1 MKYGFF
7 SKLQVFL
14 NSRKIFK
21 NWYIYP
27 KVYYKLINDKFVIFK
42 TKTGLRIKIR
52 VRSTDLM
59 ALTNVWMINEYD
71 VEDFEI
77 NTNDTVVDI
86 GAHIGLFS
94 LLVSQLCKTGK
105 IFSFEPI
112 RENFDLLVS
121 NLDLNHIENVFPFNV
136 GISKNSGKLNLF
148 LNNDQSAHSI
158 FPKGSESITVE
169 STSLQKIFDEKKISA
184 CKLLKLD
191 CEGAEYDIIDSL
203 PAEYLDKIQ
212 NMAIEYHLAD
222 TKPELIKN
230 LILKIKNAGF
240 KIKTGPHY
248 DDMGF
253 LIARK

>member
-1 MKYGFF
+1 MKLGFF
-7 SKLQVFL
+7 SKIQILL

-21 NWYIYP
+21 NWHIYP
-27 KVYYKLINDKFVIFK
+27 KVYWQLGNDKFAVFETTTDLK
-42 TKTGLRIKIR
+42 IKIR
-52 VRSTDLM
+52 VKSTDLM

-71 VEDFEI
+71 VDSFKI
-77 NTNDTVVDI
+77 NQNDVVIDV

-94 LLVSQLCKTGK
+94 LLVSQFCKTGK

-112 RENFDLLVS
+112 RENFDLFVS
-121 NLDLNHIENVFPFNV
+121 NLELNHIQNVFPFNV
-136 GISKNSGKLNLF
+136 GVSKNSGGLNLF
-148 LNNDQSAHSI
+148 LNDDQSAHSI
-158 FPKGSESITVE
+158 FPNGSKSVAVD

-212 NMAIEYHLAD
+212 NMVIEYHFAD

-230 LILKIKNAGF
+230 LIIKIKNAGF
-240 KIKTGPHY
+240 KIQTVPHY
-248 DDMGF
+248 DDMVF

>member
-1 MKYGFF
+1 MKLGFF
-7 SKLQVFL
+7 SKLQILL

-21 NWYIYP
+21 NWHIYP
-27 KVYYKLINDKFVIFK
+27 KVYWQLGNDKFAVFETTTDLK
-42 TKTGLRIKIR
+42 IKIR
-52 VRSTDLM
+52 VKSTDLM

-71 VEDFEI
+71 VDSFKI
-77 NTNDTVVDI
+77 NQNDVVIDV

-94 LLVSQLCKTGK
+94 LLVSQFCKTGK

-112 RENFDLLVS
+112 RENFDLFVS
-121 NLDLNHIENVFPFNV
+121 NLELNHIQNVFPFNV
-136 GISKNSGKLNLF
+136 GVSKNSGGLNLF
-148 LNNDQSAHSI
+148 LNDDQSAHSI
-158 FPKGSESITVE
+158 FPNGSKSVAVD

-212 NMAIEYHLAD
+212 NMVIEYHFAD

-230 LILKIKNAGF
+230 LIIKIKNAGF
-240 KIKTGPHY
+240 KIQTMPHY

>member
-42 TKTGLRIKIR
+42 TKTDLRIKIR

-71 VEDFEI
+71 IEDFEI

-105 IFSFEPI
+105 ILSFEPVS
-112 RENFDLLVS
+112 ENFDLLVS
-121 NLDLNHIENVFPFNV
+121 NLKLNHIENILPFNMAV
-136 GISKNSGKLNLF
+136 SKNSDRLDLF

-158 FPKGSESITVE
+158 FSKSSESISVE
-169 STSLQKIFDEKKISA
+169 STSLQKIFDENKISA

-191 CEGAEYDIIDSL
+191 CEGAEYKIIDSL
-203 PAEYLDKIQ
+203 PSEYLDKIQ
-212 NMAIEYHLAD
+212 NIVMEYHLAD
-222 TKPELIKN
+222 TKPELARD
-230 LILKIKNAGF
+230 LISKIENADF
-240 KIKTGPHY
+240 QVKKKSHY
-248 DDMGF
+248 NDMGF
-253 LIARK
+253 LYVRR

>member
-1 MKYGFF
+1 MKLGFF
-7 SKLQVFL
+7 SKIQILL

-21 NWYIYP
+21 NWHIYP
-27 KVYYKLINDKFVIFK
+27 KVYWQLGNDKFAVFETTTDLK
-42 TKTGLRIKIR
+42 IKIR
-52 VRSTDLM
+52 VKSTDLM

-71 VEDFEI
+71 VDSFKI
-77 NTNDTVVDI
+77 NQNDVVIDV

-94 LLVSQLCKTGK
+94 LLVSQFCKTGK

-112 RENFDLLVS
+112 RENFDLFVS
-121 NLDLNHIENVFPFNV
+121 NLELNHIQNVFPFNV
-136 GISKNSGKLNLF
+136 GVSKNSGGLNLF
-148 LNNDQSAHSI
+148 LNDDQSAHSI
-158 FPKGSESITVE
+158 FPNGSKSVAVD

-212 NMAIEYHLAD
+212 NMVIEYHFAD

-230 LILKIKNAGF
+230 LIIKIKNAGF
-240 KIKTGPHY
+240 KIQTMSHY

>member
-1 MKYGFF
+1 MRYGFF

-77 NTNDTVVDI
+77 NTNDTVIDI

-105 IFSFEPI
+105 ILSFEPVS
-112 RENFDLLVS
+112 ENFDLLVS
-121 NLDLNHIENVFPFNV
+121 NLKLNHIKNILPFNMAV
-136 GISKNSGKLNLF
+136 SKNSGRLDLF

-158 FPKGSESITVE
+158 FSKSSESISVE
-169 STSLQKIFDEKKISA
+169 STSLQKIFEENKISS

-191 CEGAEYDIIDSL
+191 CEGAEYEIIDSL
-203 PAEYLDKIQ
+203 PSEYLNKIQ
-212 NMAIEYHLAD
+212 NIVMEYHSAD
-222 TKPELIKN
+222 TKPELVKN
-230 LILKIKNAGF
+230 LIQKIKNAGF
-240 KIKTGPHY
+240 KIKTRPHH

>member
-1 MKYGFF
+1 MGYGFL

-59 ALTNVWMINEYD
+59 ALTNVWMINEYNI
-71 VEDFEI
+71 EDFEI
-77 NTNDTVVDI
+77 NANDTVIDI

-105 IFSFEPI
+105 ILSFEPV

-121 NLDLNHIENVFPFNV
+121 NLKLNHIENVLPFNIAV
-136 GISKNSGKLNLF
+136 SKNSGSLDLF

-158 FPKGSESITVE
+158 FSKNLESISVE
-169 STSLQKIFDEKKISA
+169 STSLQKIFEENKISS

-191 CEGAEYDIIDSL
+191 CEGAEYEIIDSL
-203 PAEYLDKIQ
+203 PLEYLDKIQ
-212 NMAIEYHLAD
+212 NMVIEYHLAD
-222 TKPELIKN
+222 TKPELVKS

-240 KIKTGPHY
+240 KIKTRPHHN
-248 DDMGF
+248 DMGF

>member
-1 MKYGFF
+1 MGYGFF

-21 NWYIYP
+21 NWYVYP
-27 KVYYKLINDKFVIFK
+27 KVYYKLINDKFVIFE
-42 TKTGLRIKIR
+42 TKTDLKIKIR

-59 ALTNVWMINEYD
+59 ALTNVWMINEYEI
-71 VEDFEI
+71 EDFEI
-77 NTNDTVVDI
+77 NANDTVIDI

-105 IFSFEPI
+105 ILSFEPI
-112 RENFDLLVS
+112 SENFDLLVS
-121 NLDLNHIENVFPFNV
+121 NLKLNHVNNVLPFNLAV
-136 GISKNSGKLNLF
+136 SKNLGRLELF

-158 FPKGSESITVE
+158 FSKNLKPISVE
-169 STSLQKIFDEKKISA
+169 STSLQKIFDENKISS

-191 CEGAEYDIIDSL
+191 CEGAEYEIIDSL
-203 PAEYLDKIQ
+203 PPECFDKIQ

-222 TKPELIKN
+222 TKPELVKN
-230 LILKIKNAGF
+230 LIAKIKNAGF
-240 KIKTGPHY
+240 KIKTRPHY
-248 DDMGF
+248 DNMGF

>member
-1 MKYGFF
+1 MRYEFF

-42 TKTGLRIKIR
+42 TKTDLSIKIR

-59 ALTNVWMINEYD
+59 ALTNVWMIDEYD

-77 NTNDTVVDI
+77 NTNDIVIDI

-105 IFSFEPI
+105 ILSFEPV

-121 NLDLNHIENVFPFNV
+121 NLKLNHVENVLPFNIAV
-136 GISKNSGKLNLF
+136 SKNSGRLDLF

-158 FPKGSESITVE
+158 FSKSSESINVE
-169 STSLQKIFDEKKISA
+169 STSLQKIFEEHKISS

-191 CEGAEYDIIDSL
+191 CEGAEYEIIDSL
-203 PAEYLDKIQ
+203 PSEYLDKIQ
-212 NMAIEYHLAD
+212 NMVIEYHLAD
-222 TKPELIKN
+222 TKPELVKS

-240 KIKTGPHY
+240 KIKTRPHY
-248 DDMGF
+248 NDMGF

>member
-1 MKYGFF
+1 MKLGFF
-7 SKLQVFL
+7 SKIQILL

-21 NWYIYP
+21 NWHIYP
-27 KVYYKLINDKFVIFK
+27 KVYWQLGNDKFAVFETTTDLK
-42 TKTGLRIKIR
+42 IKIR
-52 VRSTDLM
+52 VKSTDLM

-71 VEDFEI
+71 VDSFKI
-77 NTNDTVVDI
+77 NQNDVVIDV

-94 LLVSQLCKTGK
+94 LLVSQFCKTGK

-112 RENFDLLVS
+112 RENFDLFVS
-121 NLDLNHIENVFPFNV
+121 NLELNHIQNVFPFNV
-136 GISKNSGKLNLF
+136 GVSKNSGGLNLF
-148 LNNDQSAHSI
+148 LNDDQSAHSI
-158 FPKGSESITVE
+158 FPNGSKSVAVD

-212 NMAIEYHLAD
+212 NMVIEYHFAD

-230 LILKIKNAGF
+230 LIIKIKNAGF
-240 KIKTGPHY
+240 KIQTMPHY

>member
-1 MKYGFF
+1 MRYGFF
-7 SKLQVFL
+7 SKLHVFL

-77 NTNDTVVDI
+77 NTNDTVIDI

-105 IFSFEPI
+105 ILSFEPVS
-112 RENFDLLVS
+112 ENFDLLVS
-121 NLDLNHIENVFPFNV
+121 NLKLNHIKNILPFNMAV
-136 GISKNSGKLNLF
+136 SKNSGRLDLF

-158 FPKGSESITVE
+158 FSKSSESISVE
-169 STSLQKIFDEKKISA
+169 STSLQKIFEENKISS

-191 CEGAEYDIIDSL
+191 CEGAEYEIIDSL
-203 PAEYLDKIQ
+203 PSEYLDKIQ
-212 NMAIEYHLAD
+212 NIVMEYHSAD
-222 TKPELIKN
+222 TKPELVKN
-230 LILKIKNAGF
+230 LIQKIKNAGF
-240 KIKTGPHY
+240 KIKTRPHH

>member
-1 MKYGFF
+1 MRYGFF
-7 SKLQVFL
+7 SKLHVFL

-77 NTNDTVVDI
+77 NTNDTVIDI

-105 IFSFEPI
+105 ILSFEPVS
-112 RENFDLLVS
+112 ENFDLLVS
-121 NLDLNHIENVFPFNV
+121 NLKLNHIKNILPFNMAV
-136 GISKNSGKLNLF
+136 SKNSGRLDLF

-158 FPKGSESITVE
+158 FSKSSESINVE
-169 STSLQKIFDEKKISA
+169 STSLQKIFEENKISS

-191 CEGAEYDIIDSL
+191 CEGAEYEIIDSL
-203 PAEYLDKIQ
+203 PLEYLDKIQ
-212 NMAIEYHLAD
+212 NMVIEYHLAD
-222 TKPELIKN
+222 TKPELVKS

-240 KIKTGPHY
+240 KIKTRPHHN
-248 DDMGF
+248 DMGF

>member
-1 MKYGFF
+1 MRYGFF

-77 NTNDTVVDI
+77 NTNDTVIDI

-105 IFSFEPI
+105 ILSFEPVS
-112 RENFDLLVS
+112 ENFDLLVS
-121 NLDLNHIENVFPFNV
+121 NLKLNHIKNILSFNMAV
-136 GISKNSGKLNLF
+136 SKNSGRLDLF

-158 FPKGSESITVE
+158 FSKSSESISAE
-169 STSLQKIFDEKKISA
+169 STSLQKIFDENKISS

-191 CEGAEYDIIDSL
+191 CEGAEYQIIDSL
-203 PAEYLDKIQ
+203 PSEYLDKIQ
-212 NMAIEYHLAD
+212 NIVMEYHLAD
-222 TKPELIKN
+222 TKPELIKS
-230 LILKIKNAGF
+230 LILKIENAGF
-240 KIKTGPHY
+240 KIKTRPHY
-248 DDMGF
+248 NDMGF

>member
-1 MKYGFF
+1 MRYGFF

-27 KVYYKLINDKFVIFK
+27 KVYYKLSNDKFVIFK
-42 TKTGLRIKIR
+42 TKTGLKIKIR

-59 ALTNVWMINEYD
+59 ALTNVWMVNEYD

-77 NTNDTVVDI
+77 NVNDTIIDI
-86 GAHIGLFS
+86 GAHVGLFS

-105 IFSFEPI
+105 ILSFEPA
-112 RENFDLLVS
+112 RENFDLFVS
-121 NLDLNHIENVFPFNV
+121 NLKLNHVKNILPFNMV
-136 GISKNSGKLNLF
+136 VSKNSGRSNLF

-158 FPKGSESITVE
+158 FSKSSESVNVE
-169 STSLQKIFDEKKISA
+169 SISLQKIFEDNKISS

-191 CEGAEYDIIDSL
+191 CEGAEYEIIDSL
-203 PAEYLDKIQ
+203 PLEYLGRIQ
-212 NMAIEYHLAD
+212 NLVIEYHSAD
-222 TKPELIKN
+222 TKPELVKN

-240 KIKTGPHY
+240 KIETRPHH

-253 LIARK
+253 LTARK